1 MTYGPWGRE
10 HAPRASD
17 VYTFEHAKTHG
28 VNPGMTVKD
37 SEGREWSVKQ
47 GEESHVEVF
56 LSRILSAIGYHQPPV
71 YFLDSFTLK
80 DKDGV
85 RTETGGRFR
94 LKARQLE
101 DLGEWAWQR
110 NPFVGKTPYNGLLAT
125 LMLFGSSDLK
135 NSNNSL
141 YRYTP
146 AGRRPTEWY
155 VVRDIGTALGETGHI
170 SPRKNDPDFFAREP
184 FLTGV
189 DDGYVVFGFAGW
201 HKELVAH
208 KIRVDDMVWACR
220 QLSNL
225 GDAQWREAFKTAGYD
240 DDTAA
245 RFLTSLKS
253 RIDSGLRLAH

>member
-1 MTYGPWGRE
+1 MAQLWERPGDGPARDMTYGPWGRE

-80 DKDGV
+80 DNDGV

-141 YRYTP
+141 YRVHASRAASDGVVRRPRHRHGTRRDGAHQSSKKRSGLLRARAVP
-146 AGRRPTEWY
+146 DGRRRRICGVRLCRLAQGAGR
-155 VVRDIGTALGETGHI
+155 A
-170 SPRKNDPDFFAREP
+170 
-184 FLTGV
+184 
-189 DDGYVVFGFAGW
+189 
-201 HKELVAH
+201 
-208 KIRVDDMVWACR
+208 
-220 QLSNL
+220 
-225 GDAQWREAFKTAGYD
+225 
-240 DDTAA
+240 
-245 RFLTSLKS
+245 
-253 RIDSGLRLAH
+253 